1 MTPNHLLSFRLA
13 MICMTPVALSGCNPD
28 GGLTDP
34 APAAPSL
41 SIGGGGG
48 NSPPT
53 VHITTPT
60 DGQLFALTA
69 TGAVVNLAADLTD
82 PDVFDAHTCAIDW
95 AGAPSVGTVVEP
107 NGSVPGTCTGQ
118 YAYSAAGVYTIG
130 VTVTDLLGAS
140 AHDSVMVVVYD
151 PTGGFVTGG
160 GWISS
165 PAGAYLA
172 DPTLV
177 GKATFGFVAK
187 YKPGAST
194 PSGNT
199 EFQFHAAGMNF
210 HATSYDWL
218 IVAGA
223 KAQYKGVGT
232 INGAGNY
239 PFMLTAWDG
248 QVAGGGGV
256 DRLRMRIWDNNGI
269 VYDNQLGAA
278 DGDAPTTALAGGSI
292 VIHK

>member
-1 MTPNHLLSFRLA
+1 MSHPRLLSVRLA
-13 MICMTPVALSGCNPD
+13 MICMTPVVISGCNPD
-28 GGLTDP
+28 AGMTDP
-34 APAAPSL
+34 APLAPAL
-41 SIGGGGG
+41 SVGGGGS

-53 VHITTPT
+53 VHITAPAA
-60 DGQLFALTA
+60 GQLFALTA
-69 TGAVVNLAADLTD
+69 TGAVVNLTANLTD
-82 PDVFDAHTCAIDW
+82 PDAFDAHTCAIDW
-95 AGAPSVGTVVEP
+95 EAGTTTGTVVEAG
-107 NGSVPGTCTGQ
+107 GSGTCTGQ
-118 YAYSAAGVYTIG
+118 FAYPAAGVYTIG
-130 VTVTDLLGAS
+130 VTVTDPLGATG
-140 AHDSVMVVVYD
+140 HDEVMIVVYD
-151 PTGGFVTGG
+151 PNGGFVTGG

-187 YKPGAST
+187 YKPGAAT

-218 IVAGA
+218 VVSGA

-239 PFMLTAWDG
+239 RFMLTAWDG
-248 QVAGGGGV
+248 QVSGGGGV
-256 DRLRMRIWDNNGI
+256 DRLRMRIWDDTGI
-269 VYDNQLGAA
+269 VYDNELGAA
-278 DGDAPTTALAGGSI
+278 DSDAPTTALAGGSI

>member
-1 MTPNHLLSFRLA
+1 MTHHQLLSFRLA
-13 MICMTPVALSGCNPD
+13 MICMTPVAVSACSPD
-28 GGLTDP
+28 GGMTDP
-34 APAAPSL
+34 APVAPSL
-41 SIGGGGG
+41 STGGGGG

-53 VHITTPT
+53 VDITTPT

-69 TGAVVNLAADLTD
+69 TGAVVNLSAQLTD
-82 PDVFDAHTCAIDW
+82 PDPFDAHSCAIDW
-95 AGAPSVGTVVEP
+95 EIAATPGTVVEAD
-107 NGSVPGTCTGQ
+107 GSGTCTGQ
-118 YAYSAAGVYTIG
+118 YTYTAAGVYLIG
-130 VTVTDLLGAS
+130 VTVTDALGES
-140 AHDSVMVVVYD
+140 AHDEVMIVVYD
-151 PTGGFVTGG
+151 PKGGFVTGG
-160 GWISS
+160 GWIAS

-172 DPTLV
+172 DESLA

-218 IVAGA
+218 IVSGA
-223 KAQYKGVGT
+223 KAQYKGAGT

-239 PFMLTAWDG
+239 RFILTAWDG
-248 QVAGGGGV
+248 QIAGGGGV
-256 DRLRMRIWDNNGI
+256 DRIRMRIWGDTGI

-278 DGDAPTTALAGGSI
+278 DDDAPTTALAGGSI